1 MTTQAL
7 APAEPI
13 AQAPSNSQNGSQVQ
27 VPLDQGAALF
37 YRPQTN
43 EFLFVPPESTAHF
56 EKECRDFGKLIFDF
70 RAAKEHQLLMA
81 DELLQVERSML
92 DPAKTFTL
100 PSNAVEAAANKLEA
114 AEKAVETQQKKVEAE
129 IKPLGELDA
138 TGDKIIELIP
148 IVRRPQAAAG
158 GTTAGLNRDPKQF
171 AWNKKWTYVRSDKV
185 KSHWR
190 GYKLNAHEKEAA
202 SGRPEKSIVDKNGKI
217 NTKKLGEQL
226 RAFETTGKLAEWKKT
241 GLLWEHGNAVI
252 SESLT
257 SWAQGIN
264 QGNSHFEVKPEAQLL
279 RYFAG
284 AGLQTEWKPFEGKVA
299 LRGNVRGEFM
309 LAEGKFTAAC
319 YFPTRAG
326 FMWELT
332 GPKSGTVHKI
342 GLMRFGARLELFG
355 MVGASAVAELD
366 VTVEYTDAVRGL
378 AGMRGAKR
386 TEPLKKQVLDVSKK
400 ARDGASVNAGVD
412 LFAGARAGGSL
423 LGSIEWNSPESKE
436 FEDLAKVGP
445 LLAGQLGAGIGG
457 HVTLT
462 YQGGKF
468 RFQISAEACLG
479 LGARGK
485 LELEVDVGKVLEL
498 FKYLAHALYATGYEF
513 MVIIR
518 EEAFN
523 AWRDLSLWVIK
534 TGADIETEARRLG
547 DDIAEKVAQ
556 LVDQLERETDRVW
569 LMEKVLGRPRMLD
582 FAPPETKGMILY
594 QLTRHS
600 WISNTVFG
608 PENQGLNIDTMK
620 RRKDAAMIVCRKAR
634 SKREFENIMQHMSKR
649 GDKLD
654 GPWTVSFDHVK
665 RFMNMG
671 VDTAD
676 MDRQVQSYYQNL
688 PTDFLPLD
696 RMYASLYDEPV
707 VGYAFVDNDH
717 PAYAMNEMSG
727 SDRRYFASGGFDPG
741 PVAPVGLA

>member
-1 MTTQAL
+1 MTTTTL
-7 APAEPI
+7 APDEPI
-13 AQAPSNSQNGSQVQ
+13 AQATTNSRSGSQVD

-43 EFLFVPPESTAHF
+43 EFWFVPPESTHEF
-56 EKECRDFGKLIFDF
+56 ETECKNFGKLIFDF
-70 RAAKEHQLLMA
+70 RAAKEHQLQMA
-81 DELLQVERSML
+81 DELLQVQRTLLNPS
-92 DPAKTFTL
+92 AKFNL
-100 PSNAVEAAANKLEA
+100 PPRAIESATAKLEA
-114 AEKAVETQQKKVEAE
+114 AEKAVETQQKKLEAE

-138 TGDKIIELIP
+138 TGDKIMELIP
-148 IVRRPQAAAG
+148 IAQRRTAAGG

-171 AWNKKWTYVRSDKV
+171 AWNKKWTYVRADKV
-185 KSHWR
+185 KSHFR
-190 GYKLNAHEKEAA
+190 GYKLSPREKVDAA
-202 SGRPEKSIVDKNGKI
+202 GKPVNTVVENGKI

-226 RAFETTGKLAEWKKT
+226 RAFEATGKLAEWKKT

-252 SESLT
+252 SESLN

-264 QGNSHFEVKPEAQLL
+264 QGNSHFEIKPEVQLL

-284 AGLQTEWKPFEGKVA
+284 AGLQSEWKPFEGKVA

-332 GPKSGTVHKI
+332 GPKSGKVHKI

-355 MVGASAVAELD
+355 LVGASAVAELD
-366 VTVEYTDAVRGL
+366 VTVEYRDAVKGL

-386 TEPLKKQVLDVSKK
+386 TEPLKSQVLDVSKK
-400 ARDGASVNAGVD
+400 ARDGASVNAGGD
-412 LFAGARAGGSL
+412 LFVGARAGGSV
-423 LGSIEWNSPESKE
+423 LGAIEWNSPESKE

-457 HVTLT
+457 HVTVT
-462 YQGGKF
+462 YAQGKF

-479 LGARGK
+479 AGARGK
-485 LELEVDVGKVLEL
+485 LELEVDVGKVFEF
-498 FKYLAHALYATGYEF
+498 FKYLSHALYATGYEF
-513 MVIIR
+513 MVII
-518 EEAFN
+518 EKAAFE
-523 AWRDLSLWVIK
+523 AWRDLSFWVIK
-534 TGADIETEARRLG
+534 TGGEVEAEVRQVGNNLIRN
-547 DDIAEKVAQ
+547 INQ
-556 LVDQLERETDRVW
+556 LIDQLEREADRVW
-569 LMEKVLGRPRMLD
+569 LMDKVLKRPRVLD

-600 WISNTVFG
+600 WMSNTVFAS
-608 PENQGLNIDTMK
+608 ENQGLNVDTMK
-620 RRKDAAMIVCRKAR
+620 RRKDAVMIVCRKAR
-634 SKREFENIMQHMSKR
+634 SKREFENMMQHMSKR
-649 GDKLD
+649 GAKVAE
-654 GPWTVSFDHVK
+654 PWTASFDHVK

-676 MDRQVQSYYQNL
+676 MDSQVQSYYQSL
-688 PTDFLPLD
+688 ATEFSPLD
-696 RMYASLYDEPV
+696 TMYASLYDEPV

-717 PAYAMNEMSG
+717 PAYAMNGIRG
-727 SDRRYFASGGFDPG
+727 SDERYFAMGGFDPG
-741 PVAPVGLA
+741 PVEPVGLA